1 MRPGGIGWFTW
12 AAGPILLIL
21 LIGAGCKVNWQA
33 PEEGFSPG
41 EFHVQWLGSDSSSI
55 RLPDDLEVTLWAESP
70 MFYNPTNI
78 DVDHRGRIWVTEAVN
93 YRNYNAGEEGRKT
106 HDQGDRVVIL
116 EDSDQDGRADRSTV
130 FAQDTGLVSP
140 LGIAVMGNRVLVSC
154 SPNLLV
160 YTDTTGDDHADTREV
175 LLTGFGGKDHDHSL
189 HSVIAGPDG
198 DWYFNVGNAG
208 PHQVTDRAG
217 WTLRSGS
224 MYTGGSPYNLVN
236 QGSMKSDDGEIWTGG
251 LALRIHPDGQGLKV
265 YAHNFRN
272 AYELIIDSY
281 GTIWQNDNDDQVMAC
296 RTSYVMEY
304 GNAGYFSEDGTRSWQ
319 GDRRPS
325 QDIFTAHWHQEDPG
339 VMPAGDNTGAGS
351 PTGIVIN
358 EGDGLG
364 EKYRGLLLSAEA
376 GRNVIYA
383 YKPRLAGAGY
393 RFDRVNL
400 ISSVKADNINYKW
413 HEDTLD
419 KSMWFRPS
427 DICIGTD
434 GAIYIADWYDP
445 IVGGH
450 QMRERQ
456 GYGRIYR
463 ISPKNKSLKSPV
475 IHYDTPDGLIEAF
488 RNPAINVRHLA
499 FEKIQAMGASMVPGV
514 EKLSRDPNPYIR
526 VRAIWLLARLGEKG
540 KSKVIRAL
548 NHRDPEKNMVAF
560 RALRQADSIHILE
573 YAGRLIGKRNPMLNR
588 EIAFALRD
596 MEYREGR
603 YLLKELIRQ
612 YPGNDAYLLAAI
624 STACKGKEDSVYL
637 HLLKP
642 MLDSTNWDYTLVAI
656 LHAIHPREACEAIVR
671 QLALSRGDSLK
682 HMLLRT
688 LAFIPSPCAVKGMAG
703 LIQSADSSL
712 VSEAR
717 WWLAFRRTNDWQELV
732 QWDVYDSLTLDPETR
747 KLNESL
753 NRLLKEKG
761 KAQLKTALE
770 LALDPSGGLV
780 ILQLL
785 TNSKLDPSISRQ
797 ISDTLFYNP
806 NPVVRAMAGDL
817 FWKKKYQYSID
828 VIKRMEMNSDSG
840 KLVFNKACIHCHHFG
855 GKGGSVGPDLSA
867 IAEKMDVPSLLDA
880 IINPGA
886 GIVFG
891 YEATAI
897 KTRNG
902 IEYMGFVLSDG
913 DPVQLKDILGKVH
926 EIPRNTILK
935 RNAQR
940 GSLMPPPQNLNL
952 SDVDLAHLIGYLKNN
967 R

>member
-1 MRPGGIGWFTW
+1 MRPGGIGFSGSS
-12 AAGPILLIL
+12 AGLIL
-21 LIGAGCKVNWQA
+21 LIILLVSACRLNRTEPK
-33 PEEGFSPG
+33 EDFSPG
-41 EFHVQWLGSDSSSI
+41 EFHVQWLGGDSSFI
-55 RLPDDLEVTLWAESP
+55 RLPDDLEVILWAESP
-70 MFYNPTNI
+70 MFYNPTNM
-78 DVDHRGRIWVTEAVN
+78 DVDHKGRIWVTEAVN
-93 YRNYNAGEEGRKT
+93 YRNYNAGHEGRKT
-106 HDQGDRVVIL
+106 HTQGDRVIIL

-140 LGIAVMGNRVLVSC
+140 LGIAVMGDRVLVSC

-175 LLTGFGGKDHDHSL
+175 LLTGFGGRDHDHSL
-189 HSVIAGPDG
+189 HSVVAGPEG
-198 DWYFNVGNAG
+198 NWYFNVGNAG
-208 PHQVTDRAG
+208 PHQVTDRSG
-217 WTLRSGS
+217 WILRSGS

-236 QGSMKSDDGEIWTGG
+236 QGGMKSDDGEIWTGG
-251 LALRIHPDGQGLKV
+251 LALRIRPDGQGLKV

-304 GNAGYFSEDGTRSWQ
+304 GNAGYFSEEGTRSWQ
-319 GDRRPS
+319 GDRRPT

-364 EKYRGLLLSAEA
+364 KKYRGLLLSAEA

-383 YKPRLAGAGY
+383 YKPKQTGAGF
-393 RFDRVNL
+393 RFNRFNL

-450 QMRERQ
+450 QMRERN

-475 IHYDTPDGLIEAF
+475 IHYDTPAGLIEAF
-488 RNPAINVRHLA
+488 RNPAINVRHQA
-499 FEKIQAMGASMVPGV
+499 FEKIREVGASMVPGV
-514 EKLSRDPNPYIR
+514 KKLLHDSNPYIR
-526 VRAIWLLARLGEKG
+526 MRAIWLLARLGDKG
-540 KSKVIRAL
+540 KSEVVRAL
-548 NHRDPEKNMVAF
+548 NHREPEMNMVAF

-573 YAGRLIGKRNPMLNR
+573 FADRLIRKRNPMLNR
-588 EIAFALRD
+588 EIAFALRNLD
-596 MEYREGR
+596 YRDAR
-603 YLLKELIRQ
+603 YLLNELIGQ
-612 YPGNDAYLLAAI
+612 FSGNDPYLLTAI
-624 STACKGKEDSVYL
+624 ATACKRKEDSVYV

-642 MLDSTNWDYTLVAI
+642 RLDSTDWNKNLAAI
-656 LHAIHPREACEAIVR
+656 LYAIHPREACEDIVH
-671 QLALSRGDSLK
+671 QLTSTGRDSLK
-682 HMLLRT
+682 HTLLRT
-688 LAFIPSPCAVKGMAG
+688 LAFIPSPCAVRGMAS
-703 LIQSADSSL
+703 LVQSADSSL

-717 WWLAFRRTNDWQELV
+717 WWLAFRKTNDWRDLV
-732 QWDVYDSLTLDPETR
+732 QWETYDSMILDPETR
-747 KLNESL
+747 KLNENL
-753 NRLLKEKG
+753 NRLLMEEG
-761 KAQLKTALE
+761 DARLKTALE
-770 LALDPSGGLV
+770 LAMDPSGGLV
-780 ILQLL
+780 ILQML
-785 TNSKLDPSISRQ
+785 TNGKLDPSISRL

-828 VIKRMEMNSDSG
+828 VIARMEMNEDSG

-855 GKGGSVGPDLSA
+855 GKGGSVGPDLTA
-867 IAEKMDVPSLLDA
+867 VAEKMDVSSLLDA

-886 GIVFG
+886 GIAFG

-897 KTRNG
+897 KTMNG
-902 IEYMGFVLSDG
+902 MEYMGFVLNDG
-913 DPVQLKDILGKVH
+913 DPLQLKDILGKVH
-926 EIPRNTILK
+926 DIPRNTILK
-935 RNAQR
+935 RNPLR
-940 GSLMPPPQNLNL
+940 GSLMPPPQNLEL
-952 SDVDLAHLIGYLKNN
+952 RDIDLAHLIGYLKKK